1 MVVALQG
8 ALQVALIVADGDVP
22 SRADVDRVLGGAPQL
37 VIAAD
42 GGALKAEALG
52 YPARVVVGDADSLA
66 PAQAD
71 RLRAAGAE
79 VVVHPAAKDE
89 SDTELALNEALN
101 RGATRVVIIG
111 AFGGKRLEH
120 TLANI
125 LLIAA
130 ERLKGRDIC
139 LADGASTVRVMHGPG
154 SLELNGDAGDFVSLL
169 PLTGHV
175 SGVTTLGLRYPLTR
189 EVLEQGPARGLSNE
203 MLAGAATIQI
213 DQGRLAVIHTRRN
226 EVSTQ

>member
-1 MVVALQG
+1 VV
-8 ALQVALIVADGDVP
+8 VALIVADGDVP
-22 SRADVDRVLGGAPQL
+22 VRPAVDRLLGGAPEL

-66 PAQAD
+66 PDQVE
-71 RLRAAGAE
+71 RLRNAGAE

-89 SDTELALNEALN
+89 SDTELALDEALA

-120 TLANI
+120 TVANI
-125 LLIAA
+125 LLLAS

-139 LADGASTVRVMHGPG
+139 LADGASTLRVMHDEE
-154 SLELNGDAGDFVSLL
+154 SLEITGAAGDYVSLL
-169 PLTGHV
+169 PLTSHV
-175 SGVTTLGLRYPLTR
+175 AGVTTIGLRYALTG
-189 EVLEQGPARGLSNE
+189 EMLEQGPARGLSNE
-203 MLAGAATIQI
+203 LLNGVATVHI
-213 DQGRLAVIHTRRN
+213 DQGRLAVIHTRRT
-226 EVSTQ
+226 EVTDQP